1 MSNFYKPELNKK
13 LDIQKEKPSSYVGED
28 IIDSVD
34 YALKVERLKEKRISL
49 RLKLLS
55 FLGAWGVI
63 FVFLC
68 FIYKSSSVFLTK
80 ILDSFLISSEPV
92 LLWTYG
98 LGIFSMIAVVVS
110 LSIALIRTTFKDSK
124 NESAQIET
132 SYTALAKEIK
142 AVSSEQEDVAGV
154 LDKLIKIIEI
164 LKK

>member
-1 MSNFYKPELNKK
+1 M
-13 LDIQKEKPSSYVGED
+13 
-28 IIDSVD
+28 
-34 YALKVERLKEKRISL
+34 
-49 RLKLLS
+49 
-55 FLGAWGVI
+55 
-63 FVFLC
+63 
-68 FIYKSSSVFLTK
+68 
-80 ILDSFLISSEPV
+80 